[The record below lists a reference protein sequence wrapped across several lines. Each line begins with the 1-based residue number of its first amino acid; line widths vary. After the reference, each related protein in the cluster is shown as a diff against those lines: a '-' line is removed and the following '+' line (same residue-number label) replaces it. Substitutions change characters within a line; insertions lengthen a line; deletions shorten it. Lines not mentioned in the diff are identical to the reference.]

1 MIYDEFEME
10 KSVKLAADVLD
21 VMYPQWMEAIKLD
34 SLVMED
40 STSCILGQLAE
51 SMRNEFTYPSE
62 EKFYEDLFSEVAERV
77 KDDGEVLAA
86 FDLDATEDAFEAAYR
101 YDGWRTLGEVW
112 KKAIR
117 ERR

>member
-1 MIYDEFEME
+1 MIFDEFEME

-21 VMYPQWMEAIKLD
+21 EMYPRWEEAIKLD

-40 STSCILGQLAE
+40 STSCILGQLAG
-51 SMRNEFTYPSE
+51 SMNNEFTYGE
-62 EKFYEDLFSEVAERV
+62 DEKFYEDLFSEVAERV

-112 KKAIR
+112 KRTIKA
-117 ERR
+117 RR

>member
-34 SLVMED
+34 RLVMED
-40 STSCILGQLAE
+40 SESCILGQLAG
-51 SMRNEFTYPSE
+51 SMNNEFTYGSN
-62 EKFYEDLFSEVAERV
+62 EKFYEDLYQEVADSVNDSE
-77 KDDGEVLAA
+77 DVLVA
-86 FDLDATEDAFEAAYR
+86 FDLDASEAGFEAAYR
-101 YDGWRTLGEVW
+101 HDGWRTLGEVW

-117 ERR
+117 ERQ